1 MAAKKK
7 GKRKSASK
15 RRRTKFKAI
24 TFKLSENQYRSL
36 SNYCSARKTTP
47 IKLIKKSLERYTSA
61 YIIEVPERFYISSNQ
76 LDLFPEE

>member
-36 SNYCSARKTTP
+36 TNYCSARKTTP
-47 IKLIKKSLERYTSA
+47 IKLIKKNIEKYTMHYSK
-61 YIIEVPERFYISSNQ
+61 EVPTQYYVSENQ
-76 LDLFPEE
+76 LNLFQEE